1 VFGTFPSIVK
11 VLEEKIITRGLSNDI
26 LHGITRAA
34 VLGFVGESGFTL
46 EERAFT
52 IKEAKSAREA
62 FCTSATSLVMPVVRI
77 DGMPV
82 GNGKAGPA
90 TRRLREIYIE
100 RALATSI

>member
-1 VFGTFPSIVK
+1 
-11 VLEEKIITRGLSNDI
+11 
-26 LHGITRAA
+26 
-34 VLGFVGESGFTL
+34 
-46 EERAFT
+46 
-52 IKEAKSAREA
+52 
-62 FCTSATSLVMPVVRI
+62 MPVVRI